1 MMRKRDGFFKIICLL
16 ALVFVLTTGYDI
28 WEVAT
33 GNVDI
38 NKHLPFLMSVYL
50 GIMIGIVYVTKR
62 HVDAEHRLK
71 KSPSKR

>member
-1 MMRKRDGFFKIICLL
+1 MRKRDGFFNIMCLL
-16 ALVFVLTTGYDI
+16 VVLFVVATGYDL
-28 WEVAT
+28 WEVIS